1 MSKFDAK
8 SKNSSSAP
16 SLRLLRVSENIRH
29 ALAQIFTRGEIR
41 DEYLEGV
48 SVTVTEVRCS
58 PDLRNATV
66 YVIPFMGEDTE
77 KVQLGLN
84 RNKKYIRGQ
93 LTKHVNMKYMPVLT
107 FVTDGSF
114 GEASHIEQLLKS
126 EKVQRDIQKPD
137 DESDDQG
144 DDNTDKENIS

>member
-8 SKNSSSAP
+8 SKNSSNAP

-29 ALAQIFTRGEIR
+29 ALAEIFTRGEIR

-126 EKVQRDIQKPD
+126 DKVQRDLQKPD
-137 DESDDQG
+137 TDPGAESDDS
-144 DDNTDKENIS
+144 TDKEDIN